1 MREGGR
7 KGGRGGGCGGIR
19 VGREGGGNSS
29 GINSNK
35 VFIFCVSFIN
45 GAQEPRTEYTL
56 LSLSLCY
63 GGANSWDK
71 QLK

>member
-7 KGGRGGGCGGIR
+7 KGGRGGGGGCGGIR

-45 GAQEPRTEYTL
+45 GAQEPSIHFSLFLSVMAGRTL
-56 LSLSLCY
+56 GIS
-63 GGANSWDK
+63 N
-71 QLK
+71 